1 MTVVD
6 SFVPFVHARNKEAYT
21 YLLSLRTYFFILEYK
36 LFRTCSSLRSCT
48 PASSCSL
55 MPASVNLSDIELV
68 KWRSTVHAPARM
80 NAAFEV
86 KHGEDQRG
94 QGSIY

>member
-1 MTVVD
+1 
-6 SFVPFVHARNKEAYT
+6 
-21 YLLSLRTYFFILEYK
+21 
-36 LFRTCSSLRSCT
+36 
-48 PASSCSL
+48 

-94 QGSIY
+94 ARKYVLEWKNTNWYWNEEIEENN